1 MNLESLSQLAKLVR
15 YYILLATTRAA
26 SGHPT
31 SSLSAVELM
40 VSLFFGGI
48 LRTDLERP
56 DFPNNDRVIFSK
68 GHASALLYAL
78 YAVAGVLQEEELLSY
93 RRFGSPL
100 EGHPTPRFPYVDAAT
115 GSLGQG
121 LSVGLGIAL
130 NGKYLDRLPYRTY
143 VLLGDGELA
152 EGSCWEAMEVASHY
166 QLDNLVGILDVNRLG
181 QRGPTML
188 GWDLETY
195 RARIAS
201 FGWQTVLVEDGNDL
215 DQAMNAYG
223 PVGREGKPT
232 MIIARTVKGKGVSW
246 IEDQVGWHGKP
257 LNDADFQRAVVE
269 LGTVDHTLRG
279 TIPLPQDC
287 QPASYQPAATV
298 LPEEPDK
305 PLSTRQAYGQALV
318 KIFPRFPQMVVLD
331 AEVSNSTFS
340 QIFQQA
346 YPDRFFEMFI
356 TEQNMVSV
364 ALGLSACGK
373 LPFLSSFGAFLSRA
387 ADQLRMAQYA
397 LQKNNLK
404 CAGSHVGVS
413 IGADGPSQMA
423 LEDLA
428 LFRAIGGSVVL
439 YPADRISTE
448 RLVEAAAQHHGLV
461 YLRTTRGETA
471 PLYPTD
477 EDFPIG
483 GSKTL
488 RAGDRDLF
496 TIVSAGITLYE
507 ALAACSQLREEGIC
521 VRVIDLY
528 SIKPLDIATLERAAR
543 ETEGILTVED
553 HHPEGGLGEAVASA
567 LSGFGVPVVSLA
579 VRKTPMS
586 GQPDE
591 LLKYEEISREAI
603 VAKIKQMQANYC

>member
-1 MNLESLSQLAKLVR
+1 MNLEFLTRLAKLVR

-31 SSLSAVELM
+31 SSLSPVELM

-56 DFPNNDRVIFSK
+56 GLPNNDRVIFSK
-68 GHASALLYAL
+68 GHASALLYAI
-78 YAVAGVLQEEELLSY
+78 YTVAGVLQEEELLTY

-130 NGKYLDRLPYRTY
+130 NGKYLDRLPYQTY
-143 VLLGDGELA
+143 VLLGDSELA

-166 QLDNLVGILDVNRLG
+166 RLDNLVGILDVNRLG

-201 FGWQTVLVEDGNDL
+201 FGWQTVVVEDGNDL
-215 DQAMNAYG
+215 DQTMNAYG
-223 PVGREGKPT
+223 RIGQEGKPT

-246 IEDQVGWHGKP
+246 IEDQNGWHGKP
-257 LNDADFQRAVVE
+257 LNEADFQRALME
-269 LGTVDHTLRG
+269 LGTVDKTLRG
-279 TIPLPQDC
+279 TIPLPEDC
-287 QPASYQPAATV
+287 RPAPYQPAPKD
-298 LPEEPDK
+298 LPEDYNK

-331 AEVSNSTFS
+331 AEVSNSTFA
-340 QIFQQA
+340 QTFQQA

-356 TEQNMVSV
+356 TEQNMVSA

-404 CAGSHVGVS
+404 CVGSHVGVS

-428 LFRAIGGSVVL
+428 LFRAIGDSVVL
-439 YPADRISTE
+439 YPADRIST
-448 RLVEAAAQHHGLV
+448 
-461 YLRTTRGETA
+461 
-471 PLYPTD
+471 
-477 EDFPIG
+477 
-483 GSKTL
+483 
-488 RAGDRDLF
+488 
-496 TIVSAGITLYE
+496 
-507 ALAACSQLREEGIC
+507 
-521 VRVIDLY
+521 
-528 SIKPLDIATLERAAR
+528 
-543 ETEGILTVED
+543 
-553 HHPEGGLGEAVASA
+553 
-567 LSGFGVPVVSLA
+567 
-579 VRKTPMS
+579 
-586 GQPDE
+586 
-591 LLKYEEISREAI
+591 
-603 VAKIKQMQANYC
+603 